1 MTLHSRL
8 RLVTVA
14 TVFTFLFV
22 LFLNGLVNQY
32 RMLSLNQFSI
42 ELDSNTALYEL
53 EGCVHDI
60 NRQMALLGA
69 NLSPDLVL
77 QLELK
82 KSLNQSLSDCEI
94 KSSAPALS
102 EEYFSEFNAMVS
114 ELLTVWSALVYDLE
128 HDYVSAIQHQV
139 QSQQQAQSLL
149 NTELPTVQKQQR
161 LRIHEAQQYYI
172 RTSKNGSYALWG
184 GIIVASTICGLLI
197 FGVLGRLSAGITV
210 LKEGAAAFARGDLQ
224 RRLDIA
230 GSDEFSTVA
239 DEMNQMASRL
249 LEARA
254 QLETHTLKLEANL
267 ETIQQTQTEL
277 IRQER
282 MAALGSLVA
291 GVAHEVNTPLGVA
304 FTAGTFCHDTFQ
316 RLQEEIQ
323 DGPVTPLRLTETMVD
338 GSEALELMIVNL
350 GKASQLIQAFKQ
362 VAVDRAQSDSR
373 SVTMSTW
380 LEQVMLSLS
389 PLMRHKG
396 VRLETTIVQ
405 DGAAVLAAGE
415 LEQVLTNLVVNAL
428 THAFPDERSQSDPPV
443 LKLECCVGEDVLCIT
458 LRDNGCGMPPEVVA
472 RVFEP
477 FFTTRRSEGGSGLGM
492 HIVHQIVRERFE
504 GTIALETE
512 AKQGTTWTLRLPF
525 PTAALQLQQV

>member
-1 MTLHSRL
+1 MTLHSRI

-14 TVFTFLFV
+14 MVITFLFV
-22 LFLNGLVNQY
+22 LFINGLVNQY
-32 RMLSLNQFSI
+32 RMRSLNQFSI
-42 ELDSNTALYEL
+42 EMASNTALYEL
-53 EGCVHDI
+53 EGCVHDL

-69 NLSPDLVL
+69 NLSPELGL

-82 KSLNQSLSDCEI
+82 KSLNQSLENCEA
-94 KSSAPALS
+94 KSSASALS
-102 EEYFSEFNAMVS
+102 EEYFFELNTTVA
-114 ELLTVWSALVYDLE
+114 ELLTVWSALVHDLE
-128 HDYVSAIQHQV
+128 HDYVSAIQRQV
-139 QSQQQAQSLL
+139 QSQQQAQRLL
-149 NTELPTVQKQQR
+149 KTELPIVQNHQR
-161 LRIHEAQQYYI
+161 LRIIDAQQYYI
-172 RTSKNGSYALWG
+172 RTSKNGSYTLWG

-197 FGVLGRLSAGITV
+197 FGVLGRLSTGITV
-210 LKEGAAAFARGDLQ
+210 LKEGAAAFASGDLQ
-224 RRLDIA
+224 RRLDIV

-239 DEMNQMASRL
+239 AEMNQMASRL
-249 LEARA
+249 LETRA
-254 QLETHTLKLEANL
+254 QLEAHALKLEANL

-316 RLQEEIQ
+316 TLQQELQ
-323 DGPVTPLRLTETMVD
+323 DGPVTPLRLTETMED

-350 GKASQLIQAFKQ
+350 GKASLLIQAFKQ
-362 VAVDRAQSDSR
+362 VAVDREQSDNR
-373 SVTMSTW
+373 SVTISIW
-380 LEQVMLSLS
+380 IEQVMLSLS

-396 VRLETTIVQ
+396 VRLETKIEQ

-428 THAFPDERSQSDPPV
+428 THAFPDEQVPDEQPV
-443 LKLECCVGEDVLCIT
+443 LQIECCVETGFLCIT
-458 LRDNGCGMPPEVVA
+458 IRDNGCGMPPEVVA

-512 AKQGTTWTLRLPF
+512 AGQGTIWTLRLPH
-525 PTAALQLQQV
+525 PTPALQLQPV